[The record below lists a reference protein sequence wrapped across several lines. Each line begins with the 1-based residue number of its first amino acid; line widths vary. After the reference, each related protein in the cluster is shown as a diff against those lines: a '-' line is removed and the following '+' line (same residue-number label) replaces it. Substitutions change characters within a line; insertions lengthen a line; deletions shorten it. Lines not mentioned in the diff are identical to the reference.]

1 METLTLQQ
9 STIRGTVLGK
19 AVFCTLRGSPAGLQ
33 LAAGSYLLQ
42 SPQNNPVYGLVMVIE
57 PLTRAAEAAT
67 SAFDSFRKAQA
78 TAPGKIAL
86 GPPANPSAVKF
97 TEPAAHK
104 ATDPAAVK
112 FTNPSAVK
120 MTDPSAVKFT
130 DPSGVKMTDPSAVK
144 FTDPSAV
151 KYSDPSAVKFT
162 DPSAVKYSEPS
173 AVKYSEPSAVKYS
186 EPSAVKYSEPSAV
199 KFTGAA
205 AHKFTDP
212 STVKYGPAAAVA
224 TLGLPQGAPA
234 IKFDTAAGQ
243 VNQPVVISERS
254 IAGNSF
260 QATAGFSDLVEV
272 VQRAGAVKLVVV

>member
-1 METLTLQQ
+1 MMETLTLQQ

-151 KYSDPSAVKFT
+151 KYS
-162 DPSAVKYSEPS
+162 
-173 AVKYSEPSAVKYS
+173 

>member
-42 SPQNNPVYGLVMVIE
+42 PPQNNPVYGLVMVIE

-86 GPPANPSAVKF
+86 GPPANPSAVKL

-112 FTNPSAVK
+112 FTSPSAVK
-120 MTDPSAVKFT
+120 I
-130 DPSGVKMTDPSAVK
+130 TDPSAVK

-151 KYSDPSAVKFT
+151 KMTDPAAIKFADPAGVKFT
-162 DPSAVKYSEPS
+162 D
-173 AVKYSEPSAVKYS
+173 
-186 EPSAVKYSEPSAV
+186 PSAVKYSEPSAV

-243 VNQPVVISERS
+243 VNQPIVISERS

-260 QATAGFSDLVEV
+260 QATAGFGDLVEV

>member
-42 SPQNNPVYGLVMVIE
+42 PPQNNPVYGLVMVIE

-86 GPPANPSAVKF
+86 GPPANPSAVKL

-112 FTNPSAVK
+112 FTSPSAVK

-130 DPSGVKMTDPSAVK
+130 DPSAVKMTDPAAIKFADPAAVK
-144 FTDPSAV
+144 LTD
-151 KYSDPSAVKFT
+151 
-162 DPSAVKYSEPS
+162 
-173 AVKYSEPSAVKYS
+173 
-186 EPSAVKYSEPSAV
+186 PSAVKYSEPSAV

-243 VNQPVVISERS
+243 VNQPIVISERS

-260 QATAGFSDLVEV
+260 QATAGFGDLVEV

>member
-42 SPQNNPVYGLVMVIE
+42 PPQNNPVYGLVMVIE

-86 GPPANPSAVKF
+86 GPPANPSAVKL

-112 FTNPSAVK
+112 FTSPSAVK

-130 DPSGVKMTDPSAVK
+130 DPSAVKMTDPAAIKFADPAAVK
-144 FTDPSAV
+144 FTD
-151 KYSDPSAVKFT
+151 
-162 DPSAVKYSEPS
+162 
-173 AVKYSEPSAVKYS
+173 PSAVKYS

-243 VNQPVVISERS
+243 VNQPIVISERS

-260 QATAGFSDLVEV
+260 QATAGFGDLVEV

>member
-151 KYSDPSAVKFT
+151 KYSDPSAVK
-162 DPSAVKYSEPS
+162 
-173 AVKYSEPSAVKYS
+173 YSEPSAVKYS

>member
-1 METLTLQQ
+1 MMETLTLQQ

-42 SPQNNPVYGLVMVIE
+42 PPQNNPVYGLVMVIE

-86 GPPANPSAVKF
+86 GPPANPSAVKL

-112 FTNPSAVK
+112 FTSPSAVK

-162 DPSAVKYSEPS
+162 DPS